1 MDSEYN
7 NIIELNKLE
16 GDIEKALSYVAISAI

>member
-1 MDSEYN
+1 MDSEYSD
-7 NIIELNKLE
+7 IIELNRLE